1 MRDLSKLVE
10 QATRHVEEGR
20 RIVARQRKSIA
31 AGNDNPAAIKLLR
44 QFERSQS
51 IFEEHLA
58 RLQKEQ
64 DAILFRNLRERR

>member
-1 MRDLSKLVE
+1 MRDLNGLIE

-44 QFERSQS
+44 QFEKSQA
-51 IFEEHLA
+51 IFQEHLE

-64 DAILFRNLRERR
+64 DAILSRNWRDRR